1 MMASAPEPF
10 TALPQRPSAPLSSP
24 PSRPSRPS
32 RLRPSGQPGAARG
45 LSATGSRPE
54 PDPRRTVLLFFT
66 TGAVAPWHSGP
77 LYPAD

>member
-10 TALPQRPSAPLSSP
+10 TALPQRSSAPVSTP
-24 PSRPSRPS
+24 PSRPSRS

-54 PDPRRTVLLFFT
+54 PDPCRTVLLFFT

-77 LYPAD
+77 RYPAD